1 MTGIELIAKERQEQ
15 LEKHGISIENDA
27 TYNKAYQLTEG
38 AAILATE
45 MFPTS
50 RKRFAAMPSDW
61 GDQQC
66 LKMCNKPRFQRL
78 VIAGALIAAELDKIL
93 AVEERKKELNG

>member
-15 LEKHGISIENDA
+15 IKKHGISVENDV

-45 MFPTS
+45 VFSSS
-50 RKRFAAMPSDW
+50 RKRFSAMPSDW
-61 GDQQC
+61 NDQSC
-66 LKMCNKPRFQRL
+66 LKMCNESRFQRL

-93 AVEERKKELNG
+93 ALEKKEKDLNK